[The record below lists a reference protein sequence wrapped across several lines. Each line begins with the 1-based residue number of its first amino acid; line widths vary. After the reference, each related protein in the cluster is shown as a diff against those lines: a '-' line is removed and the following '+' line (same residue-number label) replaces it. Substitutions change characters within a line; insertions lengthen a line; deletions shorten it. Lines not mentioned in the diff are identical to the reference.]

1 MTDAPLP
8 VWHWPTSF
16 DQTQNLLVVTVDTP
30 NTSIRD
36 SARQRVRTVLR
47 EILGG
52 LRQDIELISLPG
64 QPIRLV
70 QQNSPIGISVSHEA
84 GLSLLA
90 INFSGPVGVDLMQL
104 PEDPDWLM
112 QIPAL
117 ASDYLG
123 PQSAR
128 QLAVV
133 PLEMQLSSFAAAWTR
148 HEARLKCLGL
158 GLQEWQPALEED
170 LSNCRVQPL
179 LLPAGYVGAVAR
191 AKAVET
197 PGA

>member
-16 DQTQNLLVVTVDTP
+16 DQTQNLLIVTVDTP

-47 EILGG
+47 EILGNV
-52 LRQDIELISLPG
+52 ELISRPG
-64 QPIRLV
+64 QALRLL

-104 PEDPDWLM
+104 PEDLDWLTH
-112 QIPAL
+112 IPAL

-128 QLAVV
+128 QLAALA
-133 PLEMQLSSFAAAWTR
+133 PEAQASSFAAAWTR